1 MFYRVYIDYIVEKWD
16 GGREEDACKGPY
28 SMEFVTETFV
38 WVYDISQ
45 AQFWT
50 PELHWTECT

>member
-1 MFYRVYIDYIVEKWD
+1 VEKWD